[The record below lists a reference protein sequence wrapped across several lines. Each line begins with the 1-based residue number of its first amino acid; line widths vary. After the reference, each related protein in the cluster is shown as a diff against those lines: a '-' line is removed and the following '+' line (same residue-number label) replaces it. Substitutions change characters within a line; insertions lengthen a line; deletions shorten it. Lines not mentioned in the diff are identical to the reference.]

1 MAEDHF
7 ELADTFAEVARCLLS
22 EHGEK
27 ATLQRICELAVETIG
42 TCEHAGVSVM
52 DRRRIR
58 SIAASDAVPEAVDHV
73 QDEVQEGPCLDALVE
88 HEVFVTAALSQEE
101 RWPSFSRRAFEA
113 SGVESIM
120 SFRLYSD
127 GETLGVINLFSK
139 QQDAFHDNDI
149 HLGSIFAAHAA
160 VAFSA
165 MQKQEQFDEALE
177 SRDVIGKAKGILMA
191 RSGVSEEEA
200 FEMLRS
206 ASQRM
211 NRKLREVARSVA
223 GGAPPSGETC
233 EGASA
238 RATS

>member
-22 EHGEK
+22 EDGEK
-27 ATLQRICELAVETIG
+27 ATLQRICELAVETIDA
-42 TCEHAGVSVM
+42 CEHAGVSVM
-52 DRRRIR
+52 ERRRIH
-58 SIAASDAVPEAVDHV
+58 SIAGSDAVPEAVDHV

-88 HEVFVTAALSQEE
+88 HEVFVTGALSQED
-101 RWPSFSRRAFEA
+101 RWPNFSRRAFEE

-120 SFRLYSD
+120 SFRLHSD
-127 GETLGVINLFSK
+127 SETLGVINLFSK
-139 QQDAFHDNDI
+139 QRDAFNDDDI

-177 SRDVIGKAKGILMA
+177 NRDVIGRAKGILMA

-200 FEMLRS
+200 FEMLRA

-211 NRKLREVARSVA
+211 NRKLRDVARSIA
-223 GGAPPSGETC
+223 ANAPRSDETGDV
-233 EGASA
+233 EPA
-238 RATS
+238 RAPS

>member
-1 MAEDHF
+1 MAEDRF

-22 EHGEK
+22 EQGEK
-27 ATLQRICELAVETIG
+27 ETLQRICELAVETVEA
-42 TCEHAGVSVM
+42 CEHAGVSVM
-52 DRRRIR
+52 DGRRIR
-58 SIAASDAVPEAVDHV
+58 SIASSDAVPETVDQI

-88 HEVFVTAALSQEE
+88 HEVFVTGALSQEA
-101 RWPSFSRRAFEA
+101 RWPNFSLRAFEA

-127 GETLGVINLFSK
+127 GATLGVINLFSK
-139 QQDAFHDNDI
+139 QPNAFHDDDI

-165 MQKQEQFDEALE
+165 MQKQEQFDDALE
-177 SRDVIGKAKGILMA
+177 NRDVIGRAKGILMA

-200 FEMLRS
+200 FDMLRS

-211 NRKLREVARSVA
+211 NRKLREVARSIA
-223 GGAPPSGETC
+223 ETASPPSDTGDGAP
-233 EGASA
+233 A

>member
-27 ATLQRICELAVETIG
+27 ATLQRICELAVETIDA
-42 TCEHAGVSVM
+42 CEHAGVGVM
-52 DRRRIR
+52 ERRRIR
-58 SIAASDAVPEAVDHV
+58 SIAASDAVPRAVDHV

-88 HEVFVTAALSQEE
+88 HEVFLTGALSEE
-101 RWPSFSRRAFEA
+101 ARWPNFSRRAFDE

-120 SFRLYSD
+120 SFRLHSG

-139 QQDAFHDNDI
+139 QQNAFGDDDI

-165 MQKQEQFDEALE
+165 MQKQEQFDKALE
-177 SRDVIGKAKGILMA
+177 NRDVIGRAKGILMA
-191 RSGVSEEEA
+191 RSGISEDEA

-211 NRKLREVARSVA
+211 NRKLREVARSIA
-223 GGAPPSGETC
+223 EGAPRPDEAGDVAPTSAPS
-233 EGASA
+233 
-238 RATS
+238 